1 VFWRTNLEVS
11 PGVGVPSEA
20 FGRFFPLLA
29 ETCRGLLG
37 EAWTAQIEA
46 AWRDALARV
55 ARLTP
60 I

>member
-1 VFWRTNLEVS
+1 M
-11 PGVGVPSEA
+11 PSEA